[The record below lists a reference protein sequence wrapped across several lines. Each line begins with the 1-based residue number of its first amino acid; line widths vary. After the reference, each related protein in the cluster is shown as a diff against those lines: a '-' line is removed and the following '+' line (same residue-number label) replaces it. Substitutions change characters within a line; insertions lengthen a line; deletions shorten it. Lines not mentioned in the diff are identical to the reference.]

1 MADLVLIIFLID
13 VIVLLIL
20 LFGASWSVVVP
31 GKRVW
36 PPPGKSSWQYRV
48 SWILFYMVFGINIL
62 LIIFDWNSGLFT
74 SDLRWILGAPLIALG
89 SLLLFWGIHTLGT
102 KNTSGIKDG
111 FISVGP
117 YRFTRNP
124 QYVGDMV
131 LFVGLSIISNSLY
144 LWITHLLLILVFV
157 VTPLAEETWLE
168 EEYGE
173 SYLEYKKTSPRFL

>member
-1 MADLVLIIFLID
+1 MSELKLILFLID
-13 VIVLLIL
+13 VLILLIL
-20 LFGASWSVVVP
+20 LFGVSWSSVVP

-48 SWILFYMVFGINIL
+48 SWILFYMVFGINFL
-62 LIIFDWNSGLFT
+62 LIIFDWNSWLFT
-74 SDLRWILGAPLIALG
+74 SNLRWIPGVPLISLG
-89 SLLLFWGIHTLGT
+89 FLLLFWGIHTLGT

-111 FISVGP
+111 FILAGP

-157 VTPLAEETWLE
+157 VTPLAEEIWLE
-168 EEYGE
+168 ERYGE
-173 SYLEYKKTSPRFL
+173 SYLVYKKTTSRFL